1 MGKEFEEEEE
11 DEHKRKKRSS
21 EDGDGADEDEVLT
34 DLIILLM
41 ATDRVKLIKTQVPT
55 RESIIRQANLMIS
68 AKQVKKNTFLN
79 LEKISTTIAII
90 GDEEGPEEELK
101 NEPFKFHVSRFKSI
115 FSCL

>member
-41 ATDRVKLIKTQVPT
+41 ATDRVKMITIQVPT

-68 AKQVKKNTFLN
+68 AKQVKKH
-79 LEKISTTIAII
+79 I
-90 GDEEGPEEELK
+90 LK
-101 NEPFKFHVSRFKSI
+101 S
-115 FSCL
+115 

>member
-41 ATDRVKLIKTQVPT
+41 ATDRVKLIKNPGSNSGVNHTTGKPHDK
-55 RESIIRQANLMIS
+55 RQTGE
-68 AKQVKKNTFLN
+68 KNTFWN
-79 LEKISTTIAII
+79 LEKILTAIAII

-101 NEPFKFHVSRFKSI
+101 NEPFKQT

>member
-41 ATDRVKLIKTQVPT
+41 ATDWVKLIKTQVPT

-68 AKQVKKNTFLN
+68 AKQVKKTHFEILR
-79 LEKISTTIAII
+79 
-90 GDEEGPEEELK
+90 
-101 NEPFKFHVSRFKSI
+101 RF
-115 FSCL
+115 